1 MIKQGNKVKVH
12 YTGRLTDGEV
22 FDSSEGREPIEF
34 EVGTS
39 QVIKGFEDAV
49 LGLNVGDKATVTIQ
63 PENGYGMVR
72 EDLIISVEKD
82 QVPENV
88 EVGVQLQGL
97 GQNGQPFNV
106 TVKEINDDSVKLDA
120 NHPLAGKV
128 MEFEI
133 NVVEVN

>member
-12 YTGRLTDGEV
+12 YVGKLEDGEI

-34 EVGTS
+34 EVGTND
-39 QVIKGFEDAV
+39 VIKGFEDAV
-49 LGLNVGDKATVTIQ
+49 LGLKVGDKTTIKIQ
-63 PENGYGMVR
+63 PEEGYGMVR
-72 EDLIISVEKD
+72 EDLIMSVPKD
-82 QVPENV
+82 QVPEGV

-106 TVKEINDDSVKLDA
+106 TVKEINEDSVLLDA
-120 NHPLAGKV
+120 NHPLAGQV

-133 NVVEVN
+133 DVVEVN

>member
-12 YTGRLTDGEV
+12 YTGRLSDGEV
-22 FDSSEGREPIEF
+22 FDSSDGRDPIEF

-39 QVIKGFEDAV
+39 QVIKGFEEAV

-72 EDLIISVEKD
+72 EDLIISVGKD
-82 QVPENV
+82 QVPEGV
-88 EVGVQLQGL
+88 EVGSQLQGL
-97 GQNGQPFNV
+97 GENGQPFNV
-106 TVKEINDDSVKLDA
+106 TVRKIDEDSVTLDA

-133 NVVEVN
+133 DVVEFN

>member
-1 MIKQGNKVKVH
+1 MIKEGNKVKVH
-12 YTGRLTDGEV
+12 YTGRLSDGEV
-22 FDSSEGREPIEF
+22 FDSSDGRDPIEF

-39 QVIKGFEDAV
+39 QVIKGFEEAV

-72 EDLIISVEKD
+72 EDLIISVGKD
-82 QVPENV
+82 QVPEGV
-88 EVGVQLQGL
+88 EVGSQLQGL
-97 GQNGQPFNV
+97 GENGQPFNV
-106 TVKEINDDSVKLDA
+106 TVRKIDEDSVTLDA

-133 NVVEVN
+133 DVVEFN

>member
-12 YTGRLTDGEV
+12 YVGKLEDGEI

-34 EVGTS
+34 EVGTND
-39 QVIKGFEDAV
+39 VIKGFEDAV
-49 LGLNVGDKATVTIQ
+49 LGLKVGDKTTIKIQ
-63 PENGYGMVR
+63 PEEGYGMVR
-72 EDLIISVEKD
+72 EDLIMSVSKD
-82 QVPENV
+82 QVPEGV

-106 TVKEINDDSVKLDA
+106 TVKEINEDSVLLDA
-120 NHPLAGKV
+120 NHPLAGQV

-133 NVVEVN
+133 DVVEVN

>member
-12 YTGRLTDGEV
+12 YTGRSDGEV

-39 QVIKGFEDAV
+39 QVIKGFEEAV
-49 LGLNVGDKATVTIQ
+49 LGLNVGDKATVTIH
-63 PENGYGMVR
+63 PENGYGMIR
-72 EDLIISVEKD
+72 EDLIISVGKD
-82 QVPENV
+82 QVPEGV
-88 EVGVQLQGL
+88 EVGAQLQGL

-106 TVKEINDDSVKLDA
+106 TVTEINTDSVKLDA

-128 MEFEI
+128 MEFDI
-133 NVVEVN
+133 SVVEVN